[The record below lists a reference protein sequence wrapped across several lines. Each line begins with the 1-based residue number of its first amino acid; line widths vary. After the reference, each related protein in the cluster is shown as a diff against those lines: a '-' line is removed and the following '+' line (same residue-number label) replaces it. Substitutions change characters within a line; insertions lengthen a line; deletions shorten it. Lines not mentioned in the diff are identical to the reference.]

1 MSLPKINKPI
11 FSMLV
16 PSQKKEV
23 RFRPFLV
30 REEKILLIAQQGG
43 TDKEMIN
50 ALKQILTNCI
60 IDSEFDVDDLTTFD
74 LEYMFLKLRAKSV
87 SNIIKVSYQDAEDVE
102 SKVYD
107 FDIDL
112 DSIEIEFDP
121 AHENKIEI
129 GEGIGMI
136 MRDPSV
142 NVVNDIP
149 PESSE
154 VDIANHL
161 IRNCID
167 KVYDAE
173 TVYHMNEHS
182 EEEIEEFIDNLDV
195 ATYEKLNKFFETLPK
210 MRHVLN
216 YTNSKGT
223 QREIVLS
230 GLRDFFTWG

>member
-1 MSLPKINKPI
+1 MSLPKIDKPTFTMI
-11 FSMLV
+11 V

-30 REEKILLIAQQGG
+30 KEEKILLIAQQGG
-43 TDKEMIN
+43 TDKEMID
-50 ALKQILTNCI
+50 ALKQILANCVVE
-60 IDSEFDVDDLTTFD
+60 SGFNVNDLTTFD

-87 SNIIKVSYQDAEDVE
+87 SNVIKVSYQDIEDD
-102 SKVYD
+102 KIYD

-112 DSIEIEFDP
+112 DTIEVEFDP
-121 AHENKIEI
+121 EHENKIEI
-129 GEGIGMI
+129 SDGIGMI

-142 NVVNDIP
+142 NIVNDIP
-149 PESSE
+149 AEANEIE
-154 VDIANHL
+154 VADHL

-173 TVYHMNEHS
+173 NVYSMAEHS
-182 EEEIEEFIDNLDV
+182 DEEIEEFIDNLDV

-210 MRHVLN
+210 MKHVLN
-216 YTNSKGT
+216 YTNERGT
-223 QREIVLS
+223 ERQIVLS